1 MVFGEVGEALELV
14 GVFVTLMGSLAIM
27 VMLGKWWEA

>member
-1 MVFGEVGEALELV
+1 MFGAPGEALELV
-14 GVFVTLMGSLAIM
+14 GVFTTLLGSLAIM